1 MVSHFTKVL
10 AICHEFFI
18 FMIYPGNWATTQTND
33 YSVNRYNTTKRESPI
48 NSTLNSSLRT
58 DDIPGARPRNLN
70 FSPPRLTNK
79 QFLNIDRPGQR
90 ANERRLSRQRSY
102 DEPDIPFAAI
112 VCWSELVSGVVRHAG
127 QWAVQSG
134 DADERAEDL

>member
-90 ANERRLSRQRSY
+90 ANERRLRSNITYQCISGLSPNVKKTFRDKEAMMNPISHLQRS
-102 DEPDIPFAAI
+102 F
-112 VCWSELVSGVVRHAG
+112 VGLN
-127 QWAVQSG
+127 
-134 DADERAEDL
+134 